1 LTQTG
6 TTAKQTWY
14 ALDITVEP
22 AAAEAIEFAFNQLDA
37 LGTEINYLAQ
47 KGSDLIKVTGY
58 FHEILDEQLSQ
69 CELNHALS
77 AYGLEADVVRAQEWR
92 RIEETDW
99 LAEWKKHWRPAV
111 IGEFVIA
118 PPWEK
123 TEDPE
128 KIIIRIEPN
137 MAFGTG
143 THETTQLCLQAIQD
157 NFTAGETFMDVG
169 TGTGILAIAAAKLNA
184 RMDDARLPNK
194 PSIYA
199 VDTDEKAVEIAVEN
213 AAMNGVASHIE
224 FATGSI
230 SRDTSAFDFVCA
242 NLTAD
247 TILPLLPL
255 LLEKTRRILLL
266 SGILK
271 EQESSVVSQLEK
283 LGVSDVQVER
293 SGEWVSILTEVN
305 INRR

>member
-1 LTQTG
+1 MSKLH
-6 TTAKQTWY
+6 WY
-14 ALDITVEP
+14 ALDVTVEP

-47 KGSDLIKVTGY
+47 KGSQLVKVAGY

-77 AYGLEADVVRAQEWR
+77 AYGLTAEVVRAQEWR

-99 LAEWKKHWRPAV
+99 LAEWKKHWRPTV
-111 IGEFVIA
+111 IGEFIIA

-123 TEDPE
+123 IEDPE
-128 KIIIRIEPN
+128 KIVIRIEPN

-143 THETTQLCLQAIQD
+143 THATTQLCLQAIQD

-169 TGTGILAIAAAKLNA
+169 TGTGILAITAAKLNTK
-184 RMDDARLPNK
+184 MDDARLPNER
-194 PSIYA
+194 SIFA

-213 AAMNGVASHIE
+213 AALNSISDHIE
-224 FATGSI
+224 FAAASI
-230 SRDTSAFDFVCA
+230 SRDTPAFDFVCA

-271 EQESSVVSQLEK
+271 EQEGSVVSQLEK
-283 LGVSDVQVER
+283 LGVNDLQIKE
-293 SGEWVSILTEVN
+293 SGEWISILAEVDTV
-305 INRR
+305 